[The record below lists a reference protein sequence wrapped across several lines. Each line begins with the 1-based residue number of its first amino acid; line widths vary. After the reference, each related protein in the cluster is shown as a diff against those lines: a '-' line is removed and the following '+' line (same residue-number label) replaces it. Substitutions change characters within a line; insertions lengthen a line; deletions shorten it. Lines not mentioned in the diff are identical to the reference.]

1 MFLGFNCTRELVLNK
16 IKINK
21 TNVELTKGST
31 TSWAAC
37 EFWTTTAADQM
48 AALALQYR
56 WQNIV
61 ETNGTFKK

>member
-16 IKINK
+16 RKIYK
-21 TNVELTKGST
+21 TNVELTKRST

-48 AALALQYR
+48 AALALQDG

-61 ETNGTFKK
+61 KTNGTFKK